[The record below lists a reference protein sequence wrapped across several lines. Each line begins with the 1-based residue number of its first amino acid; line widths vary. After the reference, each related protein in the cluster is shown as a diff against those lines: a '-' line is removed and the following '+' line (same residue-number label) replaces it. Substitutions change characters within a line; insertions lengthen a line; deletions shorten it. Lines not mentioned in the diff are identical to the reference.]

1 VIRVVIDPGVFI
13 SALIGSGDG
22 PPDLV
27 VRAFVDDRIKV
38 LASPLLLAELELVLR
53 RPKFAAYV
61 DERTAHEFVERI
73 RRRATIV
80 DDPVERPAVTR
91 DRKDDYLV
99 ALGRSED
106 VDAIVSGDR
115 DLIDERD
122 DAAVVARVF
131 ARAGEA
137 LRLSS
142 ERAADQEPAD
152 ALGELIA
159 GCLDFFAAD
168 PNFVHIV
175 QREAL
180 RGGDPVRDAL
190 QGPVLDQAL
199 VGLEAIAEPLHVD
212 SAHLLVLLASV
223 CWFPYAH
230 ANTLPKALGLDPY
243 ATEFR
248 VQHRR
253 AVVELLL
260 ARMPERRRNA

>member
-1 VIRVVIDPGVFI
+1 MLAAAEDLFARQDYGATSRQEIGDAAGVSRGLPSYFFG
-13 SALIGSGDG
+13 SKEALYS
-22 PPDLV
+22 
-27 VRAFVDDRIKV
+27 
-38 LASPLLLAELELVLR
+38 
-53 RPKFAAYV
+53 
-61 DERTAHEFVERI
+61 
-73 RRRATIV
+73 
-80 DDPVERPAVTR
+80 
-91 DRKDDYLV
+91 
-99 ALGRSED
+99 
-106 VDAIVSGDR
+106 
-115 DLIDERD
+115 
-122 DAAVVARVF
+122 AVVARVF

-137 LRLSS
+137 LRLAS
-142 ERAADQEPAD
+142 ERAAEQEPAD
-152 ALGELIA
+152 AIGELVA

-199 VGLEAIAEPLHVD
+199 AGVKAIAEPLHVD
-212 SAHLLVLLASV
+212 PAHLLVLLASV

-248 VQHRR
+248 EQHRR

-260 ARMPERRRNA
+260 ARMPDKRREASSGG

>member
-1 VIRVVIDPGVFI
+1 
-13 SALIGSGDG
+13 
-22 PPDLV
+22 
-27 VRAFVDDRIKV
+27 V
-38 LASPLLLAELELVLR
+38 LAAAEDL
-53 RPKFAAYV
+53 FARNGYG
-61 DERTAHEFVERI
+61 
-73 RRRATIV
+73 ATSLQEIGESAGV
-80 DDPVERPAVTR
+80 SRGLPSYFFGS
-91 DRKDDYLV
+91 KQ
-99 ALGRSED
+99 ALY
-106 VDAIVSGDR
+106 
-115 DLIDERD
+115 
-122 DAAVVARVF
+122 AAVVARVF

-212 SAHLLVLLASV
+212 PAHLLVLLGSV

-260 ARMPERRRNA
+260 ARMPERRRKA